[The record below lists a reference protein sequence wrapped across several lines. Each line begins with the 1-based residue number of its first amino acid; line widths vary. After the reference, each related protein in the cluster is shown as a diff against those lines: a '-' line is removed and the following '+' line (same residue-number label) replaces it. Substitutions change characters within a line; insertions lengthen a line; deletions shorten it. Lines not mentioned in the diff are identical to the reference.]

1 MHIKIIIKTIQII
14 KQLDYCKMKSNR
26 KKEKCRVDVKLERDP
41 LGRSD
46 KLFSNF
52 IDKFTYKYINMFFYF
67 GKIKARKRLSW
78 KKR

>member
-1 MHIKIIIKTIQII
+1 
-14 KQLDYCKMKSNR
+14 MKSNR

-52 IDKFTYKYINMFFYF
+52 IDKFIYFQVWKYVFYD
-67 GKIKARKRLSW
+67 GKIKLERDLLKRND
-78 KKR
+78 KAFFKCRR